1 MIQKFMDGKKKYSA
15 FIITVLA
22 TLIPMFITEPEAQ
35 KTIMDFVPSLAAAA
49 AGVFYILTQ
58 GKVDAEK
65 EKVKAVELT
74 NGNGLASKSPALAVG
89 ATPAAQ
95 AQPAQVQ
102 AQIQPVAIAPPP
114 FVAKE
119 FHEKVLA
126 TVKETYKDQN
136 PCTVL
141 YKARDIGQLTKCVHI
156 SQAVEYWNYMVDLAV
171 FAKDWVAEETKKK
184 FGECGWTPEAIA
196 FNQDFN
202 GLMRSANNLSQLAT
216 TKIDWRERLAPFN
229 DTLYGVGNLA
239 GQLLEFNS
247 G

>member
-1 MIQKFMDGKKKYSA
+1 MIQKFLDGKKKYSA

-35 KTIMDFVPSLAAAA
+35 KTIMDFVPSLAAAG

-65 EKVKAVELT
+65 EKVKVAELT
-74 NGNGLASKSPALAVG
+74 NGNGLVSKSPALAVG
-89 ATPAAQ
+89 AVQTAQ
-95 AQPAQVQ
+95 AQPAQAQ
-102 AQIQPVAIAPPP
+102 AQIPPIAAAPPP
-114 FVAKE
+114 FNAKE

-126 TVKETYKDQN
+126 TVKETYKEQN

-156 SQAVEYWNYMVDLAV
+156 SQAVDYWNYIVDLAV

-184 FGECGWTPEAIA
+184 FGECGYTPEAIG
-196 FNQDFN
+196 FNQDFA

-239 GQLLEFNS
+239 GQLLEFKS